1 MKEIFT
7 IGHSSHNIEV
17 FLGLLNRHDVNC
29 IADVRSMPYSKYTS
43 QYNKE
48 GLARILKSNGIL
60 YIFLGKELG
69 ARQEDKSLYTPEG
82 YLDFEKVSKTEIFQ
96 ASIERLKTGIDKGFK
111 VALMCSEKDPI
122 DCHRNI
128 MVAREFRKDSY
139 GVSNILDDGNLQSQD
154 IIEKRLLD
162 MYFPDR
168 MQPTLFDTIEKKSE
182 AELINDA
189 YRLRNKDIGYYI
201 NEKESGVI

>member
-1 MKEIFT
+1 MKDIFT
-7 IGHSSHNIEV
+7 IGHSSYNIEK
-17 FLGLLNRHDVNC
+17 FLALIRLQDIDC
-29 IADVRSMPYSKYTS
+29 IADVRSIPYSKYTP

-48 GLARILKSNGIL
+48 NLTIFSKNNGIL

-69 ARQEDKSLYTPEG
+69 ARREDNSLYTPEG
-82 YLDFEKVSKTEIFQ
+82 YLDFEKVSKAEIFQ
-96 ASIERLKTGIDKGFK
+96 ASIERLKSGIEKGFK
-111 VALMCSEKDPI
+111 IALMCSEKDPI

-128 MVAREFRKDSY
+128 MVAREFYKDGY
-139 GVSNILDDGNLQSQD
+139 RVCNILEDGSLQSQD

-168 MQPTLFDTIEKKSE
+168 MQPTLFDAIEKKSE
-182 AELINDA
+182 AELIIDA

-201 NEKESGVI
+201 SEMESGII